1 VSEADLDKVGGVY
14 TTPTE
19 TARLFSEADRITTI

>member
-1 VSEADLDKVGGVY
+1 VSEADLHKVGGIY

-19 TARLFSEADRITTI
+19 TARLFNEADRIITI

>member
-19 TARLFSEADRITTI
+19 SARLFSEVDRIVTI